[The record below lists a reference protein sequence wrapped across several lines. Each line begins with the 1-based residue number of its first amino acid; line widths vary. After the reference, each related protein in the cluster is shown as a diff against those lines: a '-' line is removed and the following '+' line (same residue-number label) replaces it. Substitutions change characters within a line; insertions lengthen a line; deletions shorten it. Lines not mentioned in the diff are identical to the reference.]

1 MKNALMY
8 HIALIESK
16 IMIYSSRDLVR
27 AGELQAQ
34 LNVLNMQL
42 LELMTSEVELESQCQ
57 AFESFL
63 NSLSEVA

>member
-1 MKNALMY
+1 MKNALMS

-42 LELMTSEVELESQCQ
+42 LELMTSEVELERQCV

>member
-1 MKNALMY
+1 MKKTLMS

-16 IMIYSSRDLVR
+16 IMIYSSLDLVR

-42 LELMTSEVELESQCQ
+42 LEIMTREVELVSQCQ

-63 NSLSEVA
+63 NSLGEVA